1 MEEVERSAPSVEE
14 AIEAALAELGAT
26 EQEVAVQILQEPRGG
41 FLGVGGQE
49 AVVRVRVRARREEA
63 SEEDLEEQAEI
74 AADFVEGLLAR
85 MGLVADV
92 EQGVDDGTM
101 YLNVVGRE
109 SGDEDGGDENGGD
122 EDEEDMGLLIGRHGQ
137 TLDAVQELTRVV
149 VSHRTGLR
157 CRVIVDVEDY
167 KKRQRARLASK
178 AREVAKRVARTGR
191 EEALDPM
198 NPYERKVVH
207 DAVAEVSGVESSS
220 RGEDPDRRVVI
231 RPRG

>member
-1 MEEVERSAPSVEE
+1 MVEEVEKSAPSVEE

-26 EQEVAVQILQEPRGG
+26 EQEVAVQILEEPRGG
-41 FLGVGGQE
+41 FLGVGGQD
-49 AVVRVRVRARREEA
+49 AVVRVRLRARREEA
-63 SEEDLEEQAEI
+63 SQEDLEEQVEI
-74 AADFVEGLLAR
+74 AAEFVEGMLSR
-85 MGLVADV
+85 MGLGAVV
-92 EQGVDDGTM
+92 EQEVDDGTM
-101 YLNVVGRE
+101 YLNVVGGE
-109 SGDEDGGDENGGD
+109 SDD
-122 EDEEDMGLLIGRHGQ
+122 DEEDMGLLIGRHGQ

-178 AREVAKRVARTGR
+178 AREIAKRVARTGR

-207 DAVAEVSGVESSS
+207 DAVADVSGVESSS
-220 RGEDPDRRVVI
+220 RGEEPDRRVVI
-231 RPRG
+231 RPRS